1 MTKPNHVTA
10 LLMVLDQQLM
20 TASYIARC
28 AHEAAQKGEMNLAI
42 GTLLPAQQRID
53 EASALFRVILS
64 LHRDARETAAAGGV
78 Q

>member
-28 AHEAAQKGEMNLAI
+28 AHEAAQRGDMNLAI
-42 GTLLPAQQRID
+42 GTLLPAQQRIE

-64 LHRDARETAAAGGV
+64 LHRDAHTSEAGGV

>member
-28 AHEAAQKGEMNLAI
+28 AHEAAQRGEMNLAI

-64 LHRDARETAAAGGV
+64 LHRDTHTSEVGGV